1 MKTIDEIKNEFD
13 TNGLS
18 VAEWSRQHGF
28 PYQSV
33 QQVLQGLSKCKRGI
47 SHNIAVALGLKEGF
61 IREKCMRVIKYHP
74 K

>member
-33 QQVLQGLSKCKRGI
+33 QQVLQCQRQFKFDPFRSEFGNL
-47 SHNIAVALGLKEGF
+47 NLTPL
-61 IREKCMRVIKYHP
+61 
-74 K
+74 

>member
-1 MKTIDEIKNEFD
+1 MKTIDEVKNEFD

-18 VAEWSRQHGF
+18 VAECSRQHGF

-33 QQVLQGLSKCKRGI
+33 QQVLQGRLTCKRGI

-61 IREKCMRVIKYHP
+61 IREK
-74 K
+74 